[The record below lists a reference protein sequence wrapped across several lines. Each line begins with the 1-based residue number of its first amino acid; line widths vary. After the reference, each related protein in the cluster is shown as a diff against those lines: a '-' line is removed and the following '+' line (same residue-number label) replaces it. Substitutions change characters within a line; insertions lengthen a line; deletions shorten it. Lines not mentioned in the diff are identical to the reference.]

1 MTEGVGVTDM
11 YDTTQPGGREAR
23 QDADISSPAAVE
35 RIWRDA
41 RAEARQESVDRER
54 RAARGRVPFGFSDR

>member
-1 MTEGVGVTDM
+1 MH
-11 YDTTQPGGREAR
+11 DTTQPAGREER

-41 RAEARQESVDRER
+41 REEARQESVDRER
-54 RAARGRVPFGFSDR
+54 RAARGGVPFGFSDRH